1 MIGILLLSCML
12 AVGST
17 AGAVPTWSLT
27 DSIKAGHATLF
38 TSARGDGTTTSYTVD
53 YASMFNMT
61 VNPYLVYGIQRY
73 RGKDYA

>member
-1 MIGILLLSCML
+1 ML

-38 TSARGDGTTTSYTVD
+38 TSARGDGTITPFTVN
-53 YASMFNMT
+53 YPSMFNLT
-61 VNPYLVYGIQRY
+61 VNPYLVYGIQKY
-73 RGKDYA
+73 RGKNFA